1 VDKIEAILNEACL
14 LFAEKGYE
22 HTPISEIAE
31 NAGVAS
37 GTIIYH
43 FKNKDNLLYVLVWQT
58 LNSLFRQTRGRLDQA
73 ETGMQGVEVFIDS
86 FFDFMR
92 THRNESMLLLKNR
105 SFEKLHDLKGSPAMD
120 IKSIQRRYSEL
131 LEEVLQTG
139 SEDGSIKE
147 LEVRPMALNITAML
161 IGSAWL
167 ILFFDESVDVLN
179 KAALDNVRLALTT

>member
-1 VDKIEAILNEACL
+1 VDKIEAILNEACI

-58 LNSLFRQTRGRLDQA
+58 LNALFRQTRGRLDQV
-73 ETGMQGVEVFIDS
+73 ETGIHGVELFIDS

-105 SFEKLHDLKGSPAMD
+105 SFEKLNDLKGSPAMD

-131 LEEVLQTG
+131 LEEVLQNG
-139 SEDGSIKE
+139 IEDKTVKTM
-147 LEVRPMALNITAML
+147 EVRPTAMNITAML
-161 IGSAWL
+161 VGSAWL

-179 KAALDNVRLALTT
+179 KAALDNVKRALTP

>member
-1 VDKIEAILNEACL
+1 MDKIEAILNEACL

-58 LNSLFRQTRGRLDQA
+58 LNALFRQTRGRLD
-73 ETGMQGVEVFIDS
+73 EIDTGMRGVELFVDS

-92 THRNESMLLLKNR
+92 THRNESLLLLKNR
-105 SFEKLHDLKGSPAMD
+105 SFERLNDLKGSPAMD

-131 LEEVLQTG
+131 LEEVIEKGIGDNTV
-139 SEDGSIKE
+139 KKC
-147 LEVRPMALNITAML
+147 EVRPTAQNITAML

-167 ILFFDESVDVLN
+167 ALFFDESVDVLN
-179 KAALDNVRLALTT
+179 KAALDNVQSALSK

>member
-58 LNSLFRQTRGRLDQA
+58 LNALFRQTRGRLEEVD
-73 ETGMQGVEVFIDS
+73 TGMSGVELFVDS

-92 THRNESMLLLKNR
+92 THRNESLLLLKNR
-105 SFEKLHDLKGSPAMD
+105 SFERLNDLKGSPAMD

-131 LEEVLQTG
+131 LEEVIQKG
-139 SEDGSIKE
+139 IEDGSVHQCD
-147 LEVRPMALNITAML
+147 VRPTSMNITAML

-167 ILFFDESVDVLN
+167 TLFFDENLDTLN
-179 KAALDNVRLALTT
+179 KAALDNVRNALSR

>member
-1 VDKIEAILNEACL
+1 MDKIEAILNEACL

-58 LNSLFRQTRGRLDQA
+58 LNALFRQTRGRLD
-73 ETGMQGVEVFIDS
+73 EVDTGMRGVELFVDS

-92 THRNESMLLLKNR
+92 THRNESLLLLKNR
-105 SFEKLHDLKGSPAMD
+105 SFERLNDLKGSPAMD

-131 LEEVLQTG
+131 LEEVIQKG
-139 SEDGSIKE
+139 IEDGTVQKCDM
-147 LEVRPMALNITAML
+147 RPTAMNITAML

-167 ILFFDESVDVLN
+167 ALFFDESVDTLN
-179 KAALDNVRLALTT
+179 KAALDNVRNALSK

>member
-1 VDKIEAILNEACL
+1 MDKIEAILNEACL

-58 LNSLFRQTRGRLDQA
+58 LNALFRQTRGRLEELQ
-73 ETGMQGVEVFIDS
+73 TGMRGVELFIDS

-92 THRNESMLLLKNR
+92 THRNESLLLLKNR
-105 SFEKLHDLKGSPAMD
+105 SFERMNDIKGSPAMD
-120 IKSIQRRYSEL
+120 IKSIQRRYNEL
-131 LEEVLQTG
+131 LEEVIQKG
-139 SEDGSIKE
+139 IEDGS
-147 LEVRPMALNITAML
+147 VRPREVQPTAMNIIAML

-167 ILFFDESVDVLN
+167 ALFFDESVDSLN
-179 KAALDNVRLALTT
+179 KAALENARLSLAT

>member
-1 VDKIEAILNEACL
+1 MDKIEAILNEACI

-58 LNSLFRQTRGRLDQA
+58 LNALFRQTRGRLDQV
-73 ETGMQGVEVFIDS
+73 ETGMRGVELFIDS

-105 SFEKLHDLKGSPAMD
+105 SFEKLNDLKGSPAMD

-131 LEEVLQTG
+131 LEEVLQKG
-139 SEDGSIKE
+139 IEDKSVKAM
-147 LEVRPMALNITAML
+147 EVRPTAMNITAML

-167 ILFFDESVDVLN
+167 ILFFDENIDVLN
-179 KAALDNVRLALTT
+179 KAALENARSAMIP